1 MKESDSELLSRLVT
15 GRHRDGRCRYDP
27 QAKQE
32 LVGQCMKPG
41 VSVAATALRHGV
53 NANLL
58 RKWIGKTLK
67 QSAVGTQA
75 LAAMN
80 TLAAPNPFV
89 AVQLEPGASRATARV
104 RVGAGHCQSG
114 VRPESS
120 LMRLQV
126 HLPNGVWVDLGEAG
140 LHELS
145 PLMQMLSHLPCSS

>member
-1 MKESDSELLSRLVT
+1 MTEMNSELLSRLVM
-15 GRHRDGRCRYDP
+15 GRDRDGRRRYDP

-41 VSVAATALRHGV
+41 VSVAGTALRYGI

-58 RKWIGKTLK
+58 RKWITN
-67 QSAVGTQA
+67 SVGRSGMGA
-75 LAAMN
+75 PVAADMKG
-80 TLAAPNPFV
+80 LAAPNPFV
-89 AVQLEPGASRATARV
+89 AVRIEPGACRDRSGLRAAP
-104 RVGAGHCQSG
+104 G
-114 VRPESS
+114 

-145 PLMQMLSHLPCSS
+145 PVMQMLSHLPCSS